1 MKEEE
6 KEEKKEKEKKE
17 KEKKEEIK
25 EEEKK
30 EDEKKEEEN
39 KEKLSF
45 KVFFNNP
52 DLKGFYIAFFSILF
66 FPTTTFFISRNI
78 FKSLG
83 FSKAKQ
89 DAFGMLCSVIIIWFI
104 LITFIII
111 YYLDDCKKVF
121 GGENKIIKNKE
132 IKEKKE

>member
-17 KEKKEEIK
+17 EKK

-66 FPTTTFFISRNI
+66 FPTTFFFISRNI

-89 DAFGMLCSVIIIWFI
+89 DAFGMLCSVIIIWII
-104 LITFIII
+104 LISFIII

>member
-1 MKEEE
+1 MKE
-6 KEEKKEKEKKE
+6 EEKKEKEKKE
-17 KEKKEEIK
+17 EKK

-52 DLKGFYIAFFSILF
+52 DLKVFYIPFFSILF